1 MSNMNIESVIK
12 NLDLK
17 KIDEERKNGKSVEE
31 ILKGIDL
38 KPIIREEMAKV
49 NPDVEEKEIDEV
61 VSQINLTKVAE
72 EINKV
77 KIHMEEFTGKSFE
90 DLSEEDMRMLQG
102 AGDIEGE
109 FTPATITTSS
119 YPCIGAV
126 SAVASGVLSFAK
138 C

>member
-61 VSQINLTKVAE
+61 VSQINLAKVAE

-102 AGDIEGE
+102 AGDI
-109 FTPATITTSS
+109 
-119 YPCIGAV
+119 
-126 SAVASGVLSFAK
+126 
-138 C
+138 

>member
-1 MSNMNIESVIK
+1 MYNMNVEDIIK
-12 NLDLK
+12 RLDLK
-17 KIDEERKNGKSVEE
+17 KIEEERENGKSLED
-31 ILKGIDL
+31 ILSGIDM
-38 KPIIREEMAKV
+38 KPIIKEEMTKI
-49 NPDVEEKEIDEV
+49 NPDVEDKEIDEIV
-61 VSQINLTKVAE
+61 REIDLVKVAE
-72 EINKV
+72 EISKV
-77 KIHMEEFTGKSFE
+77 REHVEQLTGKAFE

-102 AGDIEGE
+102 AGDIGGE